1 MTGSMR
7 TFSDREGKSWKVE
20 RIGRTSGIVNTTGG
34 GSGSLGP
41 ADIVRFVCE
50 SNPDEAERETTMSAG
65 LLGDSSDA
73 DLLSCLEGARKI
85 RKR

>member
-1 MTGSMR
+1 MR
-7 TFSDREGKSWKVE
+7 TFSDHKGKSWKVE

-65 LLGDSSDA
+65 LLSNSSDA
-73 DLLSCLEGARKI
+73 DLLSCLEGARQI
-85 RKR
+85 RRR

>member
-1 MTGSMR
+1 MR
-7 TFSDREGKSWKVE
+7 TFSDHKGKSWKVE
-20 RIGRTSGIVNTTGG
+20 RIGRTSGIVDSKGG

-65 LLGDSSDA
+65 LLSNSSDA
-73 DLLSCLEGARKI
+73 DLLSCLEGARQI
-85 RKR
+85 RRR

>member
-1 MTGSMR
+1 MR

-20 RIGRTSGIVNTTGG
+20 RIGRTSGIVNTAGG
-34 GSGSLGP
+34 GPGPLGP

-65 LLGDSSDA
+65 LLGNSSDA
-73 DLLSCLEGARKI
+73 DLLSCFERAREI
-85 RKR
+85 RRR

>member
-1 MTGSMR
+1 MR

-20 RIGRTSGIVNTTGG
+20 RIGRTSGIVNSKGG
-34 GSGSLGP
+34 GSGSMGP

-65 LLGDSSDA
+65 SLSDSSDA
-73 DLLSCLEGARKI
+73 DLLSCLERARKI
-85 RKR
+85 RRR

>member
-1 MTGSMR
+1 MR

-50 SNPDEAERETTMSAG
+50 SNSDEAERETTMSAG